1 MALFLPNEE
10 HMLVSSLR
18 DNSIWRLENLQFPIP
33 THIEQLIQG
42 LPIAQ
47 LTK

>member
-1 MALFLPNEE
+1 
-10 HMLVSSLR
+10 MLVSSLQ
-18 DNSIWRLENLQFPIP
+18 DNSIWRLENLQFPVP

-47 LTK
+47 LTKLSDTFVWP